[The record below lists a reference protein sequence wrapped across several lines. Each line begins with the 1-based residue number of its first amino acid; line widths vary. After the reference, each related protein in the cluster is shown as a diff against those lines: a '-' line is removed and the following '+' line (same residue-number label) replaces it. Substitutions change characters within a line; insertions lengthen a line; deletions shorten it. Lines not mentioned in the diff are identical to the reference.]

1 MKRER
6 ESDELILNAPPTK
19 KMKWDVLCSKLGI
32 SPNVSLGSEPPK
44 NADVVEA
51 TWLEEFLN
59 MAFCIVE
66 DHEEFD
72 TDTERV
78 LEQDYDW

>member
-6 ESDELILNAPPTK
+6 ESDELVLDAPPPK
-19 KMKWDVLCSKLGI
+19 KMKS
-32 SPNVSLGSEPPK
+32 SLFEEFLQIP
-44 NADVVEA
+44 AD
-51 TWLEEFLN
+51 FLN
-59 MAFCIVE
+59 MAFRILE

-78 LEQDYDW
+78 LDEDYDW

>member
-32 SPNVSLGSEPPK
+32 SIDTHPPK
-44 NADVVEA
+44 NADVVDA
-51 TWLEEFLN
+51 IWLEEFLN

-66 DHEEFD
+66 DHEDFD

-78 LEQDYDW
+78 LEEDYDW